1 MNIYKA
7 FYNQKEIQIQATS
20 QWDAVQLAR
29 KELRVPKSKIG
40 LLSVMLVA
48 KDNKPVVHSTAS
60 L

>member
-1 MNIYKA
+1 MNTYIA
-7 FYNQKEIQIQATS
+7 FYNQKEIQIEAKS

-40 LLSVMLVA
+40 LLSVILAA

>member
-1 MNIYKA
+1 MNTYTA
-7 FYNQKEIQIQATS
+7 FYNQKEVQIQAES

-29 KELRVPKSKIG
+29 KELKVPKSKIG

-48 KDNKPVVHSTAS
+48 KDNNLVVHSTTS

>member
-1 MNIYKA
+1 MNTYIA
-7 FYNQKEIQIQATS
+7 IFNQKEIQIQADS

-29 KELRVPKSKIG
+29 IELKIPKNKVG

-48 KDNKPVVHSTAS
+48 KDNIPVVHSTAC